1 MTLVLLRK
9 YVQDAK
15 WLLIACGGTMFAFC
29 WIRVWIVSR
38 LDTGRFKAILDLLP
52 SDWQRFTPVEFD
64 WLITYTG
71 RISLAY
77 DELIVVL
84 CVSIWAIAR
93 GSDCVSGEI
102 GRGTL
107 EMLIAQPL
115 SRFKVIATHS
125 LVTVTGVALLSLA
138 AWGGTCAGIYNTTVT
153 EKARPTWQLPIPLP
167 WIGTEMP
174 IPFSTPVAT
183 DTPMSEKVDVR
194 VFLPATANLF
204 ALGLMVAGFTTMM
217 SSWDRYRW
225 RTIGIVVG
233 IYVFQIIV
241 KLVGLAA
248 DEVNWM
254 LYFSAFTPYE
264 PEAFVHMADVTPEF
278 AWSLSVYDVEGSW
291 KTWGPMAHHFVM
303 ATIGIM
309 SYVAAAAIFVRR
321 DLPAPM

>member
-1 MTLVLLRK
+1 MTRVLLKK
-9 YVQDAK
+9 YIHDAK
-15 WLLIACGGTMFAFC
+15 WLLLACGGTIFAFC

-52 SDWQRFTPVEFD
+52 GDWQRFTPVDFE

-71 RISLAY
+71 RVSLAY

-84 CVSIWAIAR
+84 CVSIWSIAR
-93 GSDCVSGEI
+93 GSDCVSGEL

-115 SRFKVIATHS
+115 SRLKVITVHS
-125 LVTVTGVALLSLA
+125 AVTVVGVAILSLA
-138 AWGGTCAGIYNTTVT
+138 AWGGTSAGIYNTTVT
-153 EKARPTWQLPIPLP
+153 EEKLPAWQLPIPLP
-167 WIGTEMP
+167 WIGSEIP
-174 IPFSTPVAT
+174 IPFSEPEEVSSA
-183 DTPMSEKVDVR
+183 MSEKVDAR
-194 VFLPATANLF
+194 VFLPATVNLF

-233 IYVFQIIV
+233 IYVFQIIL

-254 LYFSAFTPYE
+254 LYCSAFTSYE
-264 PEAFVHMADVTPEF
+264 PEAFVHVADATPEF
-278 AWSLSVYDVEGSW
+278 AWSLSIYDTDGVW
-291 KTWGPMAHHFVM
+291 KSWGPLAHHLVM
-303 ATIGIM
+303 ASVGVV
-309 SYVAAAAIFVRR
+309 SYLAAAVIFVRR

>member
-1 MTLVLLRK
+1 MTRVLLKK
-9 YVQDAK
+9 YMHDAK
-15 WLLIACGGTMFAFC
+15 WLLLACGGTMFAFC

-52 SDWQRFTPVEFD
+52 GDWQRFTPVDFE

-84 CVSIWAIAR
+84 CVSIWSIAR
-93 GSDCVSGEI
+93 GSDCVSGEL

-115 SRFKVIATHS
+115 SRFKVIAAHS
-125 LVTVTGVALLSLA
+125 TVTVAGVAILSLA

-153 EKARPTWQLPIPLP
+153 EEILPTWQLPIPLP
-167 WIGTEMP
+167 WIGSEVP
-174 IPFSTPVAT
+174 IPFSSPQAI
-183 DTPMSEKVDVR
+183 DSPMSAKVDVR

-233 IYVFQIIV
+233 IYVFQIIL
-241 KLVGLAA
+241 KLVGMAA

-254 LYFSAFTPYE
+254 LYYSAFTAYE
-264 PEAFVHMADVTPEF
+264 PEAFVHVADATPAF
-278 AWSLSVYDVEGSW
+278 AWSLSIYDAEGQW
-291 KTWGPMAHHFVM
+291 KSWGPLAYHLVM
-303 ATIGIM
+303 ATIGVVA
-309 SYVAAAAIFVRR
+309 YLAAAVIFIRR